1 MGNLEKTDLD
11 KLAKLLSA
19 ENNGKIKYL
28 PFLIFLRTL
37 TSSIHEKKEKDY
49 SNFENSNRSNNNCEI
64 IEQLIENCV
73 DTNGTLLQFR
83 KYLIQNVKNN
93 KLTND
98 KNIDN
103 DEDENRNEVCEITI
117 PELVKLFKHF
127 GVLFNFQ
134 NFCQF
139 ITDIGLFPSTKERHD
154 RNYTETSSLNRYND
168 TYMSSR
174 GIRKNALND
183 FENASNTEFSKFENK
198 SIDGRIL
205 MKRVIEVSE
214 CSTLCMTSFTFD
226 SCSCQHYYY

>member
-1 MGNLEKTDLD
+1 MGNLEKSDLD

-37 TSSIHEKKEKDY
+37 ASSINEKKENNPD
-49 SNFENSNRSNNNCEI
+49 NFEDSNRSNHNCKI

-73 DTNGTLLQFR
+73 DTNGTLLQLR
-83 KYLIQNVKNN
+83 KYLIQKVKNN
-93 KLTND
+93 KMTND
-98 KNIDN
+98 KNGGN
-103 DEDENRNEVCEITI
+103 NANRNETCEITI

-134 NFCQF
+134 NFCKF
-139 ITDIGLFPSTKERHD
+139 ITDIGLFPSTKR
-154 RNYTETSSLNRYND
+154 RNDSNDTEISSLNRYND

-174 GIRKNALND
+174 GIRENAFND
-183 FENASNTEFSKFENK
+183 FENTNNTEFSRFENK

-205 MKRVIEVSE
+205 MKKIIKVSKF
-214 CSTLCMTSFTFD
+214 SHNFIYM
-226 SCSCQHYYY
+226 